1 MGSTKHIRNNGEH
14 LNIHGHDNYQMP
26 GAYKQMGDMNKNQP
40 AKYDDGPK
48 KELKGDQDQLPIEL
62 QEAIKAAPEQPG
74 KISGGAAAYMRQ
86 SYGVNG
92 AGKIGDPETTA
103 EKVYIGETDSDRSD
117 QSKRFDKKNPGA
129 RDSDAI
135 SRYRIEKE
143 YDPSGVYYTGDTNMY
158 SKDKTMVPGIRN
170 PNYNPGS
177 NATAEFNKLYP
188 NIKNIA
194 AKSSMI
200 NKASLATFGG
210 NTSNHNKGFMQNKGN
225 YGVGQVND
233 FGGVNNSGN
242 KKLFIKN
249 LKQAHNLASTP
260 LNVKSAK
267 ATFGKTS
274 TPSNQEFNSLTKEVS
289 RKKSKK
295 K

>member
-1 MGSTKHIRNNGEH
+1 MGKS
-14 LNIHGHDNYQMP
+14 
-26 GAYKQMGDMNKNQP
+26 
-40 AKYDDGPK
+40 
-48 KELKGDQDQLPIEL
+48 
-62 QEAIKAAPEQPG
+62 
-74 KISGGAAAYMRQ
+74 KISGGAYKYIQNFYGENDMSYPGGMPGPGKLSEAQ
-86 SYGVNG
+86 SRELDSNKDGELTG
-92 AGKIGDPETTA
+92 SDFESLGSSKMGDPDPKKKDD
-103 EKVYIGETDSDRSD
+103 KVYIGETDSDRSD
-117 QSKRFDKKNPGA
+117 QSMRFDKKNPGA

-177 NATAEFNKLYP
+177 NATAEFNKSYP

-210 NTSNHNKGFMQNKGN
+210 NTSDHNQGFMQNKGN

-242 KKLFIKN
+242 KQLFNKN
-249 LKQAHNLASTP
+249 LKQAHDIASTP

-274 TPSNQEFNSLTKEVS
+274 TPSNQEFNSLTRKVETKPNKS
-289 RKKSKK
+289 KRRKK
-295 K
+295 